1 MLLHSPLTTITPTV
15 DGDVLAA
22 LAGAEDWFTTA
33 RLHVLIPDR
42 SREGIRRALSRL
54 AEQGVVDVLVAG
66 STRTY
71 QLNRDHLAAPAITAL
86 ASMKA
91 ALLDRLRWQLE
102 QWIPAPMF
110 AGVFGSAA
118 TGVMSTSSDIDLFL
132 LHPGES
138 PSGWDE
144 ALDALTTQARRW
156 TGNPGERPR
165 DDHRR
170 SPPQRRDG
178 AHPPGHCERGHPA
191 DRNAES
197 ISPADGG
204 AAMSPP
210 RSADSTIKAGR
221 WAKARHFAEAAV
233 MRCSRPRMRWTC

>member
-1 MLLHSPLTTITPTV
+1 MLLHSPLTTVTPTV
-15 DGDVLAA
+15 GGDVLAA

-156 TGNPGERPR
+156 TGNPV
-165 DDHRR
+165 
-170 SPPQRRDG
+170 
-178 AHPPGHCERGHPA
+178 
-191 DRNAES
+191 NALVMTIDEARHS
-197 ISPADGG
+197 
-204 AAMSPP
+204 AAMEPILQDIANEAIPLIGTP
-210 RSADSTIKAGR
+210 RAFRQLTGVQR
-221 WAKARHFAEAAV
+221 
-233 MRCSRPRMRWTC
+233 